1 MNYKELSP
9 QQSLEMMEKLKT
21 ANRQMHSF
29 KVERGMDTSRTDAE
43 YQKILKHIAELKSQV

>member
-1 MNYKELSP
+1 
-9 QQSLEMMEKLKT
+9 MEKLKT

-43 YQKILKHIAELKSQV
+43 YQKILKHITELKSQV